1 MMTAGIAGTAMYLPE
16 QVVRNEDMVQFPA
29 RFRNT
34 IADKAGIF
42 ARRHVAPGQVTSD
55 LGAEAVQRLLE
66 ATGIQPGQVEAL
78 ICATSSPDRLIPA
91 TATRIQEKTGLVNA
105 FAFDVNSACSG
116 GVYALRMAAALVA
129 DGVKHV
135 VVVAAEAY
143 SRLMNP
149 KDITTYT
156 YFGDGA
162 AAALVTPDGPWEI
175 KGFHLGSD
183 GSKADSA
190 QAPAGGTLLPGAC
203 VTKVEDFYLAMK
215 GKDIFDFAVERGP
228 ETIEA
233 LKRRFGEPDRF
244 ICHQANRSI
253 IEEIANR
260 TNEPK
265 ERFFL
270 NLDKYGNT
278 AGASTLIALHESL
291 LQHSED
297 KSILM
302 VSFGAGLSW
311 GGVWLARN
319 IEKQRKS

>member
-1 MMTAGIAGTAMYLPE
+1 MMIAGIAGTAMYLPE

-29 RFRNT
+29 RFRNA

-42 ARRHVAPGQVTSD
+42 ARRHIAPGQVTSD
-55 LGAEAVQRLLE
+55 LGVEAVERLLQ
-66 ATGIQPGQVEAL
+66 ATGVLPQQVEAL

-91 TATRIQEKTGLVNA
+91 TATRIQEKTSLVNA

-116 GVYALRMAAALVA
+116 GVYALRLAAALVA

-143 SRLMNP
+143 SQLMNP

-162 AAALVTPDGPWEI
+162 AAALVTPDGPWKL

-190 QAPAGGTLLPGAC
+190 QAPAGGTRLPGAC
-203 VTKVEDFYLAMK
+203 VTRVEDFYLTMK
-215 GKDIFDFAVERGP
+215 GKDIFDFAVKRGP

-233 LKRRFGEPDRF
+233 LKSRFGRPDRF

-253 IEEIANR
+253 IAEISKR
-260 TNEPK
+260 TGEPM

-270 NLDKYGNT
+270 NLSEYGNT
-278 AGASTLIALHESL
+278 AGASTLIAFHENL
-291 LQHSED
+291 LRHPED
-297 KSILM
+297 QSVVM
-302 VSFGAGLSW
+302 VAFGAGLSW
-311 GGVWLARN
+311 GGSWL
-319 IEKQRKS
+319 EKV

>member
-29 RFRNT
+29 RFRSA

-55 LGAEAVQRLLE
+55 LGAEAVLRLLE
-66 ATGIQPGQVEAL
+66 VTGIQPEQVEAL

-91 TATRIQEKTGLVNA
+91 TATSIQEKTGLNNV

-129 DGVKHV
+129 DGVKNV

-162 AAALVTPDGPWEI
+162 AAALVTPDGPW
-175 KGFHLGSD
+175 KLRGFHLGSD

-190 QAPAGGTLLPGAC
+190 QAPAGGTRLPGPC
-203 VTKVEDFYLAMK
+203 VTKIEDFYLAMK
-215 GKDIFDFAVERGP
+215 GKDIFDFAVKRGP

-233 LKRRFGEPDRF
+233 LKNRFGRPDRF
-244 ICHQANRSI
+244 ICHQANQSI
-253 IEEIANR
+253 IEEIAKR
-260 TNEPK
+260 TEEPI

-270 NLDKYGNT
+270 NLDQYGNT

-291 LQHSED
+291 MRYPED
-297 KSILM
+297 KSVLM
-302 VSFGAGLSW
+302 VAFGAGLSW
-311 GGVWLARN
+311 GGTWL
-319 IEKQRKS
+319 EKI